1 MMTIDPM
8 IGMDEERTAISL
20 DAASVVGLEALPET
34 LVEQETV
41 GQDALRE
48 LVELLVQIQQ
58 PDEAGVLD
66 TPPSADAVHD
76 DDLSDGEDE
85 EEETA
90 ETDGEEGEGGSPE
103 TVAEPA
109 AGPPEGGGDSEA
121 GGSSQAA
128 QSYFENGFGGQFG
141 AGPGG
146 EFEGEGSEGFTPPES
161 DTQLVL
167 SNILPPETE
176 PLIEPTPTTPGTTP
190 TDGEEPPEGEEP
202 REEEEERV
210 EVSTTTSGGFQ
221 SFVFDVPTGDVIEET
236 QVVA

>member
-1 MMTIDPM
+1 MTIDPM
-8 IGMDEERTAISL
+8 IGMDEERTAMSL

-34 LVEQETV
+34 LVEQESI

-58 PDEAGVLD
+58 PDDAGMVD
-66 TPPSADAVHD
+66 TPPSTATVDD
-76 DDLSDGEDE
+76 DDLSDDE
-85 EEETA
+85 ADAETA
-90 ETDGEEGEGGSPE
+90 EADEEEGEGESPE
-103 TVAEPA
+103 TVAAPA
-109 AGPPEGGGDSEA
+109 AGPTPGGGESEA

-128 QSYFENGFGGQFG
+128 QAYQENGFGGQFG
-141 AGPGG
+141 AAPGG